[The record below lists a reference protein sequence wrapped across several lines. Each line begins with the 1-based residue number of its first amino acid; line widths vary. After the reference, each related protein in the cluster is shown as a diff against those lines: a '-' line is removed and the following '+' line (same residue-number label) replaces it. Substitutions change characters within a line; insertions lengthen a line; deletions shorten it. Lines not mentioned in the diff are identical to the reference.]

1 MHTLYQKKCVLFTV
15 ECVLLLRN
23 VSLCTPH
30 TCRSRV
36 WGLGYLLKVF
46 ELAKGAVAEDTGVLA
61 AFPLATSLRVS
72 HVLKKR
78 LFAAKRF
85 FCSARMR
92 GRGVR
97 LGQTGEIA
105 GAKSGRL
112 HSGGVRRASA
122 RGHARVPVGTLSID
136 LAVRSARGR
145 RNSCASFD
153 DDNHAGWEPG
163 PSDSASLPLPRHAAC
178 ARRHSGLA
186 ASAQPCQEEARFGIA
201 STARER
207 SAAHAGRHARSGGK
221 TAYGSTS
228 AGSRHDRTAT
238 AGRASRPCPQMLRA
252 PPTLRVALCVSATG
266 RICG

>member
-1 MHTLYQKKCVLFTV
+1 MHTLHQKKCVLFTV

-72 HVLKKR
+72 HVLKI
-78 LFAAKRF
+78 AAKRF
-85 FCSARMR
+85 FFSARMR

-122 RGHARVPVGTLSID
+122 RGHARVPAGTLSID

-178 ARRHSGLA
+178 VRRHNGRA

-207 SAAHAGRHARSGGK
+207 SAANAGRHARSGGK

-266 RICG
+266 RKCG